1 MGRARRTPTGANR
14 VGSSGK
20 IKKTRK
26 IGEPGAFNGAS
37 ALEIFNFAFILNFCE
52 ENRAARAVA
61 TVLTVAMK
69 NAVATALGGGKL
81 VPGRARRGEIV
92 ESNGRAGK
100 KFFALDN
107 FTLKKVDFKRFFG
120 YYIKDGVLFR
130 RVDALRAA
138 RRDRFRAAGR
148 SKNEKTTSARSC
160 GASATGSKARE

>member
-1 MGRARRTPTGANR
+1 MVAT
-14 VGSSGK
+14 VV
-20 IKKTRK
+20 
-26 IGEPGAFNGAS
+26 
-37 ALEIFNFAFILNFCE
+37 
-52 ENRAARAVA
+52 AVA
-61 TVLTVAMK
+61 TK
-69 NAVATALGGGKL
+69 NAVATALDGGKSL
-81 VPGRARRGEIV
+81 HGRAQRGEIV

-148 SKNEKTTSARSC
+148 SKSEKTTSARSC
-160 GASATGSKARE
+160 GASATGSKAKE